1 MRFVIDLIM
10 PFITDVR
17 VPEDFIKQTPKIDAG
32 LPVVQLNNK
41 CESLISEKGF
51 EKHLDVL
58 MWKES
63 LLIDLLRPVDL
74 D

>member
-1 MRFVIDLIM
+1 MLDYLLYR
-10 PFITDVR
+10 
-17 VPEDFIKQTPKIDAG
+17 
-32 LPVVQLNNK
+32 
-41 CESLISEKGF
+41 CESLVSEKGF